1 MASRNAT
8 RDIRTRLIIE
18 GEDEY
23 KAALK
28 SNADEA
34 KELQSEM
41 DLLTA
46 KFEDN
51 ADSED
56 YLAQRTELLARQ
68 QENAAERTRIYAEYT
83 ESAKDAQERL
93 SAEIDKARTTMS
105 FLQTKIEQATSE
117 YGENSEQVQKL
128 TTQYQQY
135 ERAVE
140 RMEQQQQKAT
150 STVTRLR
157 TSTNKAETAQT
168 KFTNAIKKS
177 EKPMKDYDDAT
188 DDAAKGSGLLDSA
201 INDLAGRFGVD
212 LPESA
217 TTALGSIGASAAGIS
232 AAIGV
237 VTAAVNAV
245 VEAGKALIDMAA
257 QQAEAATE
265 LDKMS
270 AQMGVSTQ
278 RLQELQYAATASGVE
293 VDQMVDSTQ
302 DLSEALIAA
311 QDPTSDEAKAFR
323 ELGISTR
330 DANGEARSSGDAW
343 EEVIQK
349 LSTVSNRTEQA
360 RLGQMLLG
368 EAFYELLPILEDV
381 EAFYGKVSEAQ
392 ELGIARTE
400 GENDALVKLNASFK
414 ELGARIDAVK
424 SDVAVE
430 AADEL
435 TASSEKLGNAIT
447 EIGDYLLESGAVDA
461 FAQFIEYLATMI
473 ELLSTL
479 TQIPGIDNFFKS
491 LDIAFT
497 SLTKG
502 LEMVNAAAEKFM
514 SWISKIAEPIADLG
528 FDLARDYGSFS
539 GSLQRGHAAG
549 TPYSPG
555 GVVRVGEYGPEMV
568 YLPKGSRVVNATD
581 TAAQQG
587 NIVNITLN
595 VQVPNLEVLQRIVDF
610 YENYQLTRRKG

>member
-68 QENAAERTRIYAEYT
+68 QENAAERTRIYTEYT

-93 SAEIDKARTTMS
+93 STEIDKARTTMS
-105 FLQTKIEQATSE
+105 SLQTKIEQATSE

-140 RMEQQQQKAT
+140 QMEKQQQKAT

-157 TSTNKAETAQT
+157 TSTNKAERSQVE
-168 KFTNAIKKS
+168 FTNAIKKS

-188 DDAAKGSGLLDSA
+188 GDAAKGSGLLDSA

-245 VEAGKALIDMAA
+245 IEAGKALIEVA
-257 QQAEAATE
+257 QEQAEAATE
-265 LDKMS
+265 TEKL
-270 AQMGVSTQ
+270 AVQMGVSVE
-278 RLQELQYAATASGVE
+278 ELQALRLAAADFGVE
-293 VDQMVDSTQ
+293 ADQIVDSTQ
-302 DLSEALIAA
+302 DLNEALVAA
-311 QDPTSDEAKAFR
+311 QDPTSEEAKLFR
-323 ELGISTR
+323 QMRIAVR
-330 DANGEARSSGDAW
+330 DSNGEMRTSGEVYNELIVGLSRISNETERAR
-343 EEVIQK
+343 V
-349 LSTVSNRTEQA
+349 
-360 RLGQMLLG
+360 GQQFLG
-368 EAFYELLPILEDV
+368 EAYYELIPIIENAT
-381 EAFYGKVSEAQ
+381 EYQ
-392 ELGIARTE
+392 E
-400 GENDALVKLNASFK
+400 KLNEARESGLISSDETIDKLTDLDAKQKALNATLEASK
-414 ELGARIDAVK
+414 AKIAAAG
-424 SDVAVE
+424 
-430 AADEL
+430 ADEL
-435 TASSEKLGNAIT
+435 SRAVDEMTDVVARM
-447 EIGDYLLESGAVDA
+447 GDTLVDSGAVDA
-461 FAQFIEYLATMI
+461 LAQMVEYLATVI
-473 ELLSTL
+473 DLLTTLSEL
-479 TQIPGIDNFFKS
+479 PGVSQFFTTIDFLLKAATAS
-491 LDIAFT
+491 MKAFT
-497 SLTKG
+497 MAVEEVLG
-502 LEMVNAAAEKFM
+502 
-514 SWISKIAEPIADLG
+514 WISRLTSSITGAQPQLES
-528 FDLARDYGSFS
+528 ARTVAS
-539 GSLQRGHAAG
+539 QTTRGHAAG

-555 GVVRVGEYGPEMV
+555 GVVRVGEYGPETV